1 VAVKCPCKP
10 WRRTVKRQGETHTCT
25 RQACARTHTQ
35 TRARKHANMR
45 LCMCARV
52 HACLRAGWDVDEGNK
67 NGVGVDPALL
77 ISLTA
82 PKQCARQFTG
92 GLCARRTPACR
103 RCVHSLTRTTLA
115 YIPTVRA
122 HVQGQ
127 AYITSAAA
135 SCHPLSET
143 STSSPCPLLRVCAC
157 MLACTLDPFRGLA
170 ACRGTREAAGLHIC
184 ICQYVCWNVYAAL
197 CRAHASR
204 RAQLIWTLPCHSCC
218 TGTDMHVKIPPP
230 APSADTC

>member
-115 YIPTVRA
+115 YIPLCGRTSKDRHTLPRRPLRA
-122 HVQGQ
+122 TRYQRRVQALLAPFCGYAHACLPAHLIRSADLQHVVGHGRRQDCIF
-127 AYITSAAA
+127 AYA
-135 SCHPLSET
+135 SM
-143 STSSPCPLLRVCAC
+143 CAG
-157 MLACTLDPFRGLA
+157 MCTLRSA
-170 ACRGTREAAGLHIC
+170 EH
-184 ICQYVCWNVYAAL
+184 
-197 CRAHASR
+197 
-204 RAQLIWTLPCHSCC
+204 
-218 TGTDMHVKIPPP
+218 MHHGVRN
-230 APSADTC
+230 